1 MVSSAFNF
9 NGRRLDLAIV
19 FRNACT
25 AKEAARALGVET
37 GSVFGLIQR
46 MMAEGIIE
54 PTSLGEPTRGTEY
67 VLTEDGAH
75 ALMLELERSR
85 DPEEG
90 AGAVLDGQELI
101 IVRGGLLSRVQA
113 VFADP
118 GLSRAIA
125 WAATLGADWLLAL
138 SVDADKFAAQKLIV
152 ALEGAGCKCDHGK
165 VDSKLSGRRLRERA
179 ADLADA
185 EVAR

>member
-1 MVSSAFNF
+1 MAPSRFNF
-9 NGRRLDLAIV
+9 NGRRLDLAIA
-19 FRNACT
+19 FRKAHT

-37 GSVFGLIQR
+37 GSIFGLIQR
-46 MMAEGIIE
+46 MAAEGIVE
-54 PTSLGEPTRGTEY
+54 PVGLGEPTRGTEY

-75 ALMLELERSR
+75 ALDLELERKR

-90 AGAVLDGQELI
+90 AGTVADGQEVI
-101 IVRGGLLSRVQA
+101 IVRAGPLVHVQS

-118 GLSRAIA
+118 ALSLVIA

-138 SVDADKFAAQKLIV
+138 AADADQFAAQRLVI
-152 ALEGAGCKCDHGK
+152 ALEKVGCKCERGK

-179 ADLADA
+179 ADLVGSEAI
-185 EVAR
+185 R

>member
-1 MVSSAFNF
+1 MSPSGFNF
-9 NGRRLDLAIV
+9 KGRRLDLAIV
-19 FRNACT
+19 FRRART

-46 MMAEGIIE
+46 MAAEGIIE
-54 PTSLGEPTRGTEY
+54 PLGVGEPTRGTEY

-75 ALMLELERSR
+75 ALALELERSR
-85 DPEEG
+85 DPEED
-90 AGAVLDGQELI
+90 LDGVLNGQEMI
-101 IVRGGLLSRVQA
+101 IARGGPLSRVQA

-138 SVDADKFAAQKLIV
+138 SADTDKFAAQKLVV
-152 ALEGAGCKCDHGK
+152 ALEGAGCRCEHGR

-179 ADLADA
+179 ADLAGA
-185 EVAR
+185 EAVR